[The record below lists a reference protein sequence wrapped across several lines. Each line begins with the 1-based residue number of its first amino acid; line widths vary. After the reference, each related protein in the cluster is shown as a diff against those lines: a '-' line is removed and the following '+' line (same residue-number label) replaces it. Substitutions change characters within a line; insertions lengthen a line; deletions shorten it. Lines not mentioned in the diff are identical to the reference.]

1 MAKGIKI
8 IGIEPNSLAAEL
20 ELTNGDRVWTV
31 NGKRVRDAL
40 DFKFLTAGE
49 EDLTVAIVKPDGEE
63 IEFEIEK
70 EESEAWGIEFE
81 PMTPRQCGNDC
92 VFCFIQQNPAGS
104 RASLWVKDED
114 VRFSF
119 MYGNYSTLTTLGKNE
134 TARVIEQRL
143 SPQYVSVHA
152 TDLDLR
158 AYLLGIDK
166 RIDVLAQM
174 RHLIEHGIEI
184 HAQVVLC
191 PTLNDGAQLVKTIR
205 DLAVLHPGLVSTAV
219 VPLGITDGHKYR
231 DRLTPVTDAFCAE
244 VIELVAPLQAE
255 LKKRLGT
262 VFAFLGDEFYIR
274 AGKRIPPKSHYRIVR
289 GGLHGKA
296 AEDDEYPQIEDGVGM
311 VRQFFDA
318 HAKRM
323 KQLDKLRQTGEF
335 TPTQARRIYG
345 TLATGLIFY
354 PMLKE
359 AVDEMN
365 ERFGTRLHVAPVK
378 SVFFGAGITVAG
390 LLAGVDYLTARGEFR
405 GDFLMLPPHCYRE
418 HDQKF
423 LDGLTVHELATELVL
438 PVKRNWNEVLGLNE
452 QQQTHRTSLS
462 HDYGAVTSIAV

>member
-8 IGIEPNSLAAEL
+8 IEVETDSLAAEL
-20 ELTNGDRVWTV
+20 ELVAGDRVWTI

-49 EDLTVAIVKPDGEE
+49 EELTLEVIKADGEE
-63 IEFEIEK
+63 WQIEVDK
-70 EESEAWGIEFE
+70 EETERWGIEFE

-92 VFCFIQQNPAGS
+92 VFCFIQQNPEGS
-104 RASLWVKDED
+104 RKSLWVRDED
-114 VRFSF
+114 IRFSF
-119 MYGNYSTLTTLGKNE
+119 MYGNYSTLSTITKSE
-134 TARVIEQRL
+134 IDRVIEQRL

-152 TDLDLR
+152 TDPDLR
-158 AYLLGIDK
+158 AYLLGNPK
-166 RIDVLAQM
+166 RVDIIAQM
-174 RHLIEHGIEI
+174 KHFIDHGIDI

-191 PTLNDGAQLVKTIR
+191 PGVNDGDHLVKTIY
-205 DLAVLHPGLVSTAV
+205 DLAELHPGIVSTAI
-219 VPLGITDGHKYR
+219 VPLGITDKHKYR
-231 DRLTPVTDAFCAE
+231 DRLVPVTDEFCAE
-244 VIELVAPLQAE
+244 IIDLVSPIQAE

-274 AGKRIPPKSHYRIVR
+274 AGRKIPPKTHYRIVR
-289 GGLHGKA
+289 GA
-296 AEDDEYPQIEDGVGM
+296 IAEEDEYPQIEDGVGM

-323 KQLDKLRQTGEF
+323 KQLAGMRKRGEF
-335 TPTQARRIYG
+335 TAAQAKRIYG

-365 ERFGTRLHVAPVK
+365 NTFGTRLHVAEIEN
-378 SVFFGAGITVAG
+378 VFFGKGVTVAG
-390 LLAGVDYLTARGEFR
+390 LLSGVDYLNAQDKFKGE
-405 GDFLMLPPHCYRE
+405 FLMLPPHCYRE

-423 LDGLTVHELATELVL
+423 LDGMTVGELAAELVL
-438 PVKRNWNEVLGLNE
+438 PIKRNWNEVLGLHE
-452 QQQTHRTSLS
+452 QQQTHRTILS
-462 HDYGAVTSIAV
+462 HDYGAVTSISV